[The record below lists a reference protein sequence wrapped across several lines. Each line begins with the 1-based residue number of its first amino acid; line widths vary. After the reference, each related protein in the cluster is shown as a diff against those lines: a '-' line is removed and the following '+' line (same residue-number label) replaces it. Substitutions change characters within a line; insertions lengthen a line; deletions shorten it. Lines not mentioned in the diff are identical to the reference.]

1 MMNAR
6 NLVLVLVVVVLKS
19 WSRRQECLLVV
30 VPSRRKK
37 KSMSNRRKRNRDNRT
52 GVIVLVNRLGGDVE
66 GRGGTFG
73 VREKPNARS
82 C

>member
-1 MMNAR
+1 
-6 NLVLVLVVVVLKS
+6 
-19 WSRRQECLLVV
+19 
-30 VPSRRKK
+30 
-37 KSMSNRRKRNRDNRT
+37 MSNRRKRNRDNRT